1 MASPKNF
8 YIPLT
13 LFGVSQFN
21 TSFIFT
27 FSSFTYKSF
36 SANLFTTFST
46 TLLCSFASSFLTIIS
61 SMKFTT
67 FPVLIKSYRILFI
80 IVWNI
85 AGKFIS
91 PKNITIGLNDSSNII
106 NAAFHS
112 SSFFI
117 YTLLYPHYK
126 SNLINTSFV
135 PIFFT
140 ISKINSKVQLFSIV
154 YSFKYL

>member
-13 LFGVSQFN
+13 LFGISQFN

-27 FSSFTYKSF
+27 FSSFTYESF
-36 SANLFTTFST
+36 STNLFTTFST
-46 TLLCSFASSFLTIIS
+46 TLLCSSFSSFLTIIL

-67 FPVLIKSYRILFI
+67 FPVLIKFYRILFI

-91 PKNITIGLNDSSNII
+91 PKNITIGLNNSSNIV
-106 NAAFHS
+106 NATFYLS
-112 SSFFI
+112 SSFI
-117 YTLLYPHYK
+117 YTLLYPYHK

-135 PIFFT
+135 PIFFL
-140 ISKINSKVQLFSIV
+140 ISKINSKEYLFLI
-154 YSFKYL
+154 FHLFRYL

>member
-13 LFGVSQFN
+13 LFRVSQFN

-27 FSSFTYKSF
+27 FSYKLF
-36 SANLFTTFST
+36 SANLFITFFT
-46 TLLCSFASSFLTIIS
+46 TLLCPFSSFFLTIIS
-61 SMKFTT
+61 PMKFTT
-67 FPVLIKSYRILFI
+67 SPVLIKSYRILFI

-85 AGKFIS
+85 AGEFIS
-91 PKNITIGLNDSSNII
+91 PKNITIGLNNSFNIV
-106 NAAFHS
+106 NAAFHLS
-112 SSFFI
+112 LSFI
-117 YTLLYPHYK
+117 YILLYPYYK

-140 ISKINSKVQLFSIV
+140 MSKINSKV
-154 YSFKYL
+154 